1 MNEQLRSLVTALP
14 TLPDSPEDL
23 YHQISDL
30 LEIARKLGMT
40 GAANY
45 LAAEIE
51 HSRRWYGPKPIHPEQ
66 RSGEVHLL
74 NSDPKTVRYIG
85 WKTKRAG
92 EVAIDVNGNPVH
104 GQVPVFVQADE
115 LALAGQLTER
125 DTVVR

>member
-1 MNEQLRSLVTALP
+1 MNEQLKSLVTALP
-14 TLPDSPEDL
+14 TLPETSDDL
-23 YHQISDL
+23 YHQVCDL
-30 LEIARKLGMT
+30 SEIARKLGMT

-45 LAAEIE
+45 LEAEIE
-51 HSRRWYGPKPIHPEQ
+51 HSRRWYRPKPIHPEQ
-66 RSGEVHLL
+66 RAGEVHLL

-92 EVAIDVNGNPVH
+92 EVAIGAHGNPVQ